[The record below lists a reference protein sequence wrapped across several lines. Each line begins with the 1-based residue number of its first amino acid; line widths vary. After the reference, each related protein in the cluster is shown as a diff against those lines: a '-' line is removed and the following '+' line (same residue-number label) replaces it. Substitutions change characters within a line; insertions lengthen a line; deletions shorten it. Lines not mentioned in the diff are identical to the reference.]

1 MPEMADVAGDRD
13 GPDDAGTPTD
23 AGDAG
28 SPGRPGAGEAGG
40 VGGLGEAGAG
50 GRGGDVVTIPTA
62 GLVGRA
68 AELARLERAA
78 AAAAAGRSTVV
89 ALVGA
94 YGLGKTALLDVV
106 GAEGHAR
113 GATVLATQGRAA
125 DAELGFASLL
135 TLLRPV
141 EARLDELA
149 GDLAPELRAALALGR
164 QADPVAVRVA
174 TLRVLSALA
183 AEGPLLVLVD
193 DAHLL
198 DGATADVLA
207 FAAGRFYADAVLIVV
222 ATEQYAAT
230 AFDGLGPDTIGL
242 DELDDEQITRIIA
255 AAVPLAAEPL
265 RRCVELADGNPLA
278 ALELAASLDAAQ
290 RTGAAP
296 LPVVPRLS
304 GIIGSAFA
312 QRLDRLDEA
321 ARNALA
327 MVAADDTGELAV
339 VVDALARLGEPDGGL
354 AQAEAA
360 GLVTTDGG
368 SVRFT
373 HPLLRPVA
381 YHQIG
386 AASRRVAHGALAAVL
401 AAPHQGASRAW
412 QQVAAAERPDAA
424 VAAALALV
432 AGDIARRGGTA
443 SAARTLECAAAL
455 APEVEQRRD
464 HLVAATRAWLDA
476 GEGRAAARVAESL
489 AALPPTSES
498 VAAVA
503 AAFRGTRP
511 AAQVLAFVTAA
522 ERAVDPDEQPATA
535 AVLADELLA
544 AGAVADAIA
553 LATSVSTA
561 LSTSLTDPAVPAGRL
576 AEAVLAAAGV
586 GAPHLPEGHPDAGG
600 EPAGGQGVGAVADRA
615 RTLAMAAAVDAGLR
629 PSGAA
634 AAGPLVAVGGAGLDL
649 AVSRAL
655 AALHTGEVA
664 DAHDQLLRLD
674 AVVGE
679 GPGPGRDRLDLAL
692 AEAELLVGRSADAT
706 GRAAAVAA
714 RADDLGLGWLRSRAE
729 WTLGRIALAAGD
741 DERAAGHLRAACRV
755 IPHLA
760 AADLVTAV
768 TAADRPTEAGTRAAG
783 VRRFAG
789 DPAPILD
796 VRARRAAGTLGARAE
811 LDAALERAEAER
823 LPLEAAA
830 VAMTRAEGA
839 WRSGDLDV
847 AKAAAREAAHRWAA
861 CGVSGW
867 KPRLA
872 RLQRRAPVATP
883 ALATLLSPA
892 EHRVAVAVAE
902 GRTNQE
908 AAETLYLS
916 VKTIDFHLQ
925 NIYRK
930 LGLRSRTELAVVVHH
945 GAVPEQVAS

>member
-1 MPEMADVAGDRD
+1 M
-13 GPDDAGTPTD
+13 TT
-23 AGDAG
+23 
-28 SPGRPGAGEAGG
+28 
-40 VGGLGEAGAG
+40 
-50 GRGGDVVTIPTA
+50 TTA

-106 GAEGHAR
+106 AAEGHAR

-198 DGATADVLA
+198 DCATADVLA
-207 FAAGRFYADAVLIVV
+207 FAAGRFYADAVLVVV

-242 DELDDEQITRIIA
+242 DELDDEQITRIID
-255 AAVPLAAEPL
+255 AAVPLAPEPL

-304 GIIGSAFA
+304 GIIVSAFA

-339 VVDALARLGEPDGGL
+339 VVDALARLGEPEGGL

-455 APEVEQRRD
+455 APGVEQRRD

-476 GEGRAAARVAESL
+476 GEGRAAARVAEAL

-498 VAAVA
+498 VAAAA

-553 LATSVSTA
+553 LATA
-561 LSTSLTDPAVPAGRL
+561 LSTSASLTDPAVPAGRL

-586 GAPHLPEGHPDAGG
+586 GSPHLPEGDPDDGG
-600 EPAGGQGVGAVADRA
+600 EPAGARDAGGVADRA
-615 RTLAMAAAVDAGLR
+615 RTLATAAAVDAGLR
-629 PSGAA
+629 PPGGQPHR
-634 AAGPLVAVGGAGLDL
+634 AGPLVAVGGAGLDL

-655 AALHTGEVA
+655 AALHAGEVA

-674 AVVGE
+674 AVVGDT
-679 GPGPGRDRLDLAL
+679 PGTGRDRLDLAL

-714 RADDLGLGWLRSRAE
+714 RADEQGLGWLRSRAE

-741 DERAAGHLRAACRV
+741 DDRAAGHLRAACRV

-760 AADLVTAV
+760 GADLVTALA
-768 TAADRPTEAGTRAAG
+768 AADRPTEAEARAVG

-789 DPAPILD
+789 DPAPVLD
-796 VRARRAAGTLGARAE
+796 VRSRRAAGALGPAHRQTE
-811 LDAALERAEAER
+811 LEAALERAEAEG

-839 WRSGDLDV
+839 WRAGDLDV
-847 AKAAAREAAHRWAA
+847 AKAAAREAANRWAA

-867 KPRLA
+867 KPRLT
-872 RLQRRAPVATP
+872 RLQRRAPAATP

>member
-1 MPEMADVAGDRD
+1 M
-13 GPDDAGTPTD
+13 T
-23 AGDAG
+23 
-28 SPGRPGAGEAGG
+28 
-40 VGGLGEAGAG
+40 
-50 GRGGDVVTIPTA
+50 TIPTV

-68 AELARLERAA
+68 AEVARLERAA

-198 DGATADVLA
+198 DCATADVLA

-242 DELDDEQITRIIA
+242 DELDDEQITRIID
-255 AAVPLAAEPL
+255 AAVPLAPEAL

-304 GIIGSAFA
+304 GIIVSAFA

-339 VVDALARLGEPDGGL
+339 VVDALACLGEPDGGL

-360 GLVTTDGG
+360 GLVTTEGG

-498 VAAVA
+498 VAAAA

-522 ERAVDPDEQPATA
+522 ERAVDPGEQPATA

-586 GAPHLPEGHPDAGG
+586 GSPHLPEGVPAAGG
-600 EPAGGQGVGAVADRA
+600 GSAGSQGVGVGVGAVADRA

-629 PSGAA
+629 PSGGEPHL
-634 AAGPLVAVGGAGLDL
+634 AGPLVAVGGAGLDL

-655 AALHTGEVA
+655 AALHAGEVA

-674 AVVGE
+674 AVVGGRVGD

-714 RADDLGLGWLRSRAE
+714 RADELGLGGLRSRAE

-760 AADLVTAV
+760 GADLVTALV
-768 TAADRPTEAGTRAAG
+768 AAERPTEAETRAAG

-796 VRARRAAGTLGARAE
+796 VRSRRAAGALGARAE
-811 LDAALERAEAER
+811 LDRALERAEAER

-839 WRSGDLDV
+839 WWSGDLDV